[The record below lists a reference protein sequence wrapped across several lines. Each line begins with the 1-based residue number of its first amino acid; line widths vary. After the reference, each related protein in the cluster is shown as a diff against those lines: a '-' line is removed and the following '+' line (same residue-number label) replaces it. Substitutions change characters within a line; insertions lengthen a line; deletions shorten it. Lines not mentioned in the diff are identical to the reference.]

1 MKKILFAVLFICF
14 SLLVKGQNVQLSEQT
29 QVSLLTI
36 SAGEE
41 LYSTFGHSAIRIND
55 PINGIDENYNYGSF
69 DFDAEGFYIK
79 FLRGTLPYEI
89 SSYEFSREFQYWT
102 SLEYQGRGVI
112 QQVLNLNQE
121 QKQKVYELLEE
132 NLKPENKQYQYKFFF
147 DNCST
152 RLKDILQSACGDS
165 LSFNPSIHP
174 DSTYRQWIDKYAKE
188 NNKLWSDFAMDIAI
202 GVPSDDTTGWEGAM
216 FLPYNLMDAFGGA
229 QIIRNGKSEPFVII
243 ETVLAERRIT
253 NPEERLTP
261 IIFFGIIFALA
272 LYITWIEVKSEVRSK
287 WFDKTFFT
295 ITGVSGLI
303 FCLLWFATDH
313 GVTNQNFN
321 ILWAFPLVLFAVWK
335 KNKTSK
341 VIFLIQ
347 MILALFL
354 ILAWWY
360 IPQGL
365 NPAIIP
371 IAGIVI
377 IRSYLFWK
385 RN

>member
-1 MKKILFAVLFICF
+1 MKKIVLASIFVCLC
-14 SLLVKGQNVQLSEQT
+14 LLAKGQYIQLSDQT

-69 DFDAEGFYIK
+69 DFEAEGFYVK

-121 QKQKVYELLEE
+121 QKQKVYELLVE
-132 NLKPENKQYQYKFFF
+132 NLRPENKQYRYKFFF

-152 RLKDILQSACGDS
+152 RLKDIFKSACGDS
-165 LSFNPSIHP
+165 LTFSSAIHP

-202 GVPSDDTTGWEGAM
+202 GIPSDDTTGWEGAM
-216 FLPYNLMDAFGGA
+216 FLPYNLMDAFEGA
-229 QIIRNGKSEPFVII
+229 QISRNGKKEPFVILNR
-243 ETVLAERRIT
+243 TLAERRIS
-253 NPEERLTP
+253 NPQEKLTP
-261 IIFFGIIFALA
+261 ILFFGLLFVIALF
-272 LYITWIEVKSEVRSK
+272 ITWREVNTGKVNK
-287 WFDKTFFT
+287 WFDKILFT
-295 ITGVSGLI
+295 TTGLSGVI

-321 ILWAFPLVLFAVWK
+321 LLWSFPLVLFAVWK
-335 KNKTSK
+335 KGNNSRL
-341 VIFLIQ
+341 IFLVQ
-347 MILALFL
+347 MVLALFL
-354 ILAWWY
+354 ILSWYY
-360 IPQGL
+360 IPQGF
-365 NPAIIP
+365 NGAIIP
-371 IAGIVI
+371 IAGTVI
-377 IRSYLFWK
+377 LRSYLQWN